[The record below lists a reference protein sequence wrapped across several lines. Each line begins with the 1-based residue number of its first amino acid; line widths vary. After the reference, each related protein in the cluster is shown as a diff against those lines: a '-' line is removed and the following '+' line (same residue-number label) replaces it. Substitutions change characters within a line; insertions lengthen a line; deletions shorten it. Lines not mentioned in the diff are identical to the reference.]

1 MTRRSKPPTS
11 PGRPKDP
18 AKYTAILN
26 AAKQL
31 FIEKGYGAS
40 SMAAIAAAAGVSKL
54 TLYSHFAD
62 KDALFTAAI
71 KCKCEEQLPPA
82 FFQFSEGTPIRQ
94 ALLTIG
100 LGFYNLVNSEEALAL
115 HRLIIAQ
122 ASQTP
127 RVSELFYE
135 AGPRRVLD
143 AMERLLQ
150 AAHESRQ
157 LDVPQPRAA
166 AEHFLSMIKGGHNL
180 RLLTGIGQPLSQ
192 SAARQHVE
200 DVVDLFM
207 RAFSP
212 R

>member
-1 MTRRSKPPTS
+1 MTRRPKPPAS

-18 AKYTAILN
+18 AKYAAILD

-31 FIEKGYGAS
+31 FIEKGYSAS

-71 KCKCEEQLPPA
+71 KCKCEEQLPPL
-82 FFQFSEGTPIRQ
+82 FFRFSSDTPIRN

-100 LGFYNLVNSEEALAL
+100 TGFYNLVNSEEALAL

-122 ASQTP
+122 AVHNP
-127 RVSELFYE
+127 RVSQLFYD

-143 AMERLLQ
+143 AMEQLLQ
-150 AAHESRQ
+150 EAHTSRQ

-180 RLLTGIGQPLSQ
+180 RLLAGIGQPTTDT
-192 SAARQHVE
+192 AARQHVE
-200 DVVDLFM
+200 DVVEIFL
-207 RAFSP
+207 RAF
-212 R
+212 RAD

>member
-1 MTRRSKPPTS
+1 MTRRSKPPSTA
-11 PGRPKDP
+11 GRPKDP
-18 AKYTAILN
+18 AKYAAILN

-62 KDALFTAAI
+62 KDALFTTAV
-71 KCKCEEQLPPA
+71 KCKCEEQLPPV
-82 FFQFSEGTPIRQ
+82 FFQFSEDTPIRQ

-122 ASQTP
+122 ASQNP
-127 RVSELFYE
+127 RVSQLFYD

-143 AMERLLQ
+143 AMEQLLQ
-150 AAHESRQ
+150 AAHGSRQ

-180 RLLTGIGQPLSQ
+180 RLLAGIGEPPDVQI
-192 SAARQHVE
+192 ARQHVE

-207 RAFSP
+207 RAFSA